1 MSNLY
6 DLFGQ
11 EETGEK
17 PRNNQKWQAEQKIN
31 REYCYTQ
38 IEKSLE
44 SVGKSPELFQGYLN
58 VQANFEYYTARN
70 ALLIQAQR
78 ETVTKI
84 ADNTT
89 WKEQG
94 IFVKQSEFRN
104 PILILEPGNPYTRDD
119 GTTGQS
125 FKAKKMYD
133 ITQTTCRVRSQN
145 TSKLDERMLIKSLI
159 SKAPVKIL
167 TAEAVNHLLAAD
179 YDVDKECVVV
189 EKGLNPDAMY
199 QGITAALAK
208 AELALNSCDGTTID
222 FKAQAAAYML
232 CRQAGVSTVCFDFSK
247 LPDFLTS
254 AEPQQVGVELTT
266 IKDAMAEVSMR
277 VKHNLQQMVQQK
289 NRADPTR

>member
-11 EETGEK
+11 EETEQK
-17 PRNNQKWQAEQKIN
+17 PRNNQKWQAEQKAN
-31 REYCYTQ
+31 REYCYAQ

-44 SVGKSPELFQGYLN
+44 TVGKSPELFQGYLN

-78 ETVTKI
+78 ETATKI
-84 ADNTT
+84 ADNTA

-125 FKAKKMYD
+125 FNAKKMYD

-145 TSKLDERMLIKSLI
+145 IGKLDDRMLIKSLI

-167 TAEAVNHLLAAD
+167 TTEAVNHPLAVD
-179 YDVDKECVVV
+179 FDMDKECVVV
-189 EKGLNPDAMY
+189 EKGLEPDAMY
-199 QGITAALAK
+199 QGIATALAK
-208 AELALNSCDGTTID
+208 AELALNGCDAETLD

-232 CRQAGVSTVCFDFSK
+232 CRQADVSTACFDFSK

-254 AEPQQVGVELTT
+254 AEPQQVGAELTT

-277 VKHNLQQMVQQK
+277 VKYNLQQMVQPK
-289 NRADPTR
+289 SRADPAR